1 MIKCFLHSFFAT
13 VLTAMSLFANPEAVS
28 QTSFDQL
35 LPHRAFYKMSTKQT
49 ASSTALLNV
58 EGRLSFEMRELCA
71 SWTVEQRY
79 VMLYQRDDGSET
91 HINTFLS
98 SWEGKTGEQ
107 YKFFVK
113 RDESDGV
120 EKVIEGKG
128 IVPKNKVRGT
138 VKFSQPEP
146 KQITLN
152 KGTLFPAGH
161 TVALIQ
167 AAKSK
172 KKIARNFLFDGT
184 EVEPAALVNSIIG
197 VQKTYLGG
205 LPQLDKTT
213 YWPIRMA
220 FFSAEKQQLEPDYE
234 ITINLHDNGVV
245 SGLILDYGDLIIDVE
260 LMEMD
265 YLQRAACN

>member
-1 MIKCFLHSFFAT
+1 MMRCFLYSFFAT
-13 VLTAMSLFANPEAVS
+13 VLTATTIFANSEAIS
-28 QTSFDQL
+28 QNPFDQL
-35 LPHRAFYKMSTKQT
+35 LPHRAFYKMATKHT
-49 ASSTALLNV
+49 ASTTALVNV

-79 VMLYQRDDGSET
+79 VMLYQRGDGSET
-91 HINTFLS
+91 QINTFLT
-98 SWEGKTGEQ
+98 SWEEKTGEQ

-128 IVPKNKVRGT
+128 IVPKNKADGN

-152 KGTLFPAGH
+152 KATLFPAGH
-161 TVALIQ
+161 TVALIK

-205 LPQLDKTT
+205 LPQLDKTA

-220 FFSAEKQQLEPDYE
+220 FFSVEKQQLEPEYE
-234 ITINLHDNGVV
+234 ISIKLHDNGVV
-245 SGLILDYGDLIIDVE
+245 SGLILDYGDLIIEVE
-260 LMEMD
+260 LMEID
-265 YLQRAACN
+265 YLQRASCN

>member
-1 MIKCFLHSFFAT
+1 MIRYFLYSFFAT
-13 VLTAMSLFANPEAVS
+13 VITTMTILANSEAVS
-28 QTSFDQL
+28 QNSFDQL

-49 ASSTALLNV
+49 ASSTGLVNV
-58 EGRLSFEMRELCA
+58 EGRLSFEMIELCA

-91 HINTFLS
+91 QINTFLS
-98 SWEGKTGEQ
+98 SWEEKTGEQ

-128 IVPKNKVRGT
+128 IVPKNKAGGN

-161 TVALIQ
+161 TVALIK

-184 EVEPAALVNSIIG
+184 EV
-197 VQKTYLGG
+197 
-205 LPQLDKTT
+205 
-213 YWPIRMA
+213 
-220 FFSAEKQQLEPDYE
+220 
-234 ITINLHDNGVV
+234 
-245 SGLILDYGDLIIDVE
+245 
-260 LMEMD
+260 
-265 YLQRAACN
+265 